1 MSNIADRV
9 RTAQDK
15 DGMLRRALERIIQL
29 YTDKSHFVYE
39 LLQNAEDAEAKSIRF
54 IQHADCLEV
63 LHDGKPFTSAN
74 LQGLCDIGKSD
85 KVDNLNQ
92 IGEFGVGFKS
102 VFGICDTVR
111 LFSDPSHFDGKVEG
125 DAVAFAVEIKDFT
138 RPEDIPEE
146 PMPRTYTTRFVFP
159 FAVGHTF
166 SGFKTIPSLADT
178 LARKLQNLGITTLLF
193 MKHLELIEYEIETD
207 EEPITGEYLL
217 EKRSINDHCYLVSA
231 LGISEKEKADP
242 DAAEMISYLKL
253 ERKSK
258 WISIWNSN
266 FMM

>member
-54 IQHADCLEV
+54 IQHANCLEV

-159 FAVGHTF
+159 FAVGHTY

-178 LARKLQNLGITTLLF
+178 LTRKLQNLGITTLLF

-207 EEPITGEYLL
+207 GEPITGE
-217 EKRSINDHCYLVSA
+217 
-231 LGISEKEKADP
+231 
-242 DAAEMISYLKL
+242 
-253 ERKSK
+253 
-258 WISIWNSN
+258 
-266 FMM
+266 